1 LYEAALLVVLES
13 TMKIGQP
20 TDNQIMNS
28 AAAQSALSKSGQ
40 GPGVAVSSA
49 ASMAPAGIEVTVSS
63 LARSLATPGQGDTPD
78 VDLAKVDAMKTALRN
93 GQFQVNPEAIAD
105 KLLSNAQEMLT
116 RQR

>member
-1 LYEAALLVVLES
+1 
-13 TMKIGQP
+13 MKIGQP
-20 TDNQIMNS
+20 TDSQIMNS
-28 AAAQSALSKSGQ
+28 STAQSTLSKSGL
-40 GPGVAVSSA
+40 GAGVAACSA

-63 LARSLATPGQGDTPD
+63 LARSLATAGQGDTPD

-93 GQFQVNPEAIAD
+93 GQFQANPEAIAD